1 MSKVN
6 LNHIWQVL
14 YKRQELL
21 TLREHMGSLPVFRGV
36 RVAIF
41 FLVFCVLFVLV
52 LFLVWPIINVVSF
65 SGFLIA
71 PLVFSNLYYQ
81 SIVARKISTKY
92 FCHRYLKKKHCN
104 IDKSPDKDHNRSI
117 SKWISFYT
125 KYTEV
130 NQYQRIKDLLVL
142 FSAYW
147 TR

>member
-52 LFLVWPIINVVSF
+52 LFLV
-65 SGFLIA
+65 
-71 PLVFSNLYYQ
+71 
-81 SIVARKISTKY
+81 
-92 FCHRYLKKKHCN
+92 
-104 IDKSPDKDHNRSI
+104 
-117 SKWISFYT
+117 
-125 KYTEV
+125 
-130 NQYQRIKDLLVL
+130 
-142 FSAYW
+142 
-147 TR
+147 